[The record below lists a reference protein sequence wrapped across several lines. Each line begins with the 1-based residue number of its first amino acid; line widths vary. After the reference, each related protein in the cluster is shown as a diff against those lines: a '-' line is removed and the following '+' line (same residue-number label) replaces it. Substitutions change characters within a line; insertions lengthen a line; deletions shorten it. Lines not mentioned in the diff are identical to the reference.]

1 MNSRTNKED
10 TIMLKFTI
18 LALMLTISS
27 AALACPTGY
36 VPCGETNQ
44 LCCPAN

>member
-1 MNSRTNKED
+1 
-10 TIMLKFTI
+10 MLKSII

-27 AALACPTGY
+27 NALACPVGY

-44 LCCPAN
+44 LCCPGN